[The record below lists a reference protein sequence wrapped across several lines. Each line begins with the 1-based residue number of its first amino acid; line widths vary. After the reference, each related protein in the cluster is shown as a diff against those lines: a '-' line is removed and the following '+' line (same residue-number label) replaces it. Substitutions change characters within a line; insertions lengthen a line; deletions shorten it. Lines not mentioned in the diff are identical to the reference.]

1 MKTERMT
8 FVGRRVRAKAQRRES
23 AMRASG
29 PATRPVWSGLRAHK
43 ASNRTAKLGWGRP
56 GGFWIEFAPRPEGN
70 GTAQGCDR
78 GSVPCLA
85 AAVYTQRPR
94 WPAQH
99 GGGRDRPGAHPRDTS
114 LRVRKEEAKR
124 WEMEWWARAFIYV
137 TRLQRT
143 KDF

>member
-56 GGFWIEFAPRPEGN
+56 GGFWIKSLHLGLKETGPLRAVTGAQCRAWQQQCTRRDRGGLLSMGAA
-70 GTAQGCDR
+70 GTAREPIPG
-78 GSVPCLA
+78 
-85 AAVYTQRPR
+85 TRP
-94 WPAQH
+94 
-99 GGGRDRPGAHPRDTS
+99 
-114 LRVRKEEAKR
+114 
-124 WEMEWWARAFIYV
+124 
-137 TRLQRT
+137 
-143 KDF
+143 